1 MQRYAGKVV
10 SKLFF
15 FQFFLLFLSE
25 FIYFWYYSEARLHV
39 LASIHE
45 HNENIFIIII
55 SLTGSLRHTRNL
67 DLHLK
72 GKSTV

>member
-45 HNENIFIIII
+45 HNENIFIIIYI
-55 SLTGSLRHTRNL
+55 INRFIKAYKKFGSPLER
-67 DLHLK
+67 
-72 GKSTV
+72 